1 MLSFVQILSRIV
13 LTCMLLT
20 LAWSHAA
27 IASQR
32 IALVVGNSA
41 YFDGRLKN
49 PVNDAADI
57 AQSLSDKGFE
67 VTKILNA
74 DKRQLK
80 GAIKQFTQKI
90 NTRNT
95 VGLFYFAGHG
105 MEVDGQNY
113 LIPVDADIQSGADV
127 EYEAVNAGRLLSGMR
142 EAGNGLNLVIL
153 DACRNN
159 PYNRS
164 SRSATRGL
172 TRMSPPSGSLVLY
185 ATEPGRVAEDGEG
198 RNGTF
203 TEHLLEAMEQPGITV
218 EQAFKRTAIN
228 VRNAT
233 DARQTPW
240 VEGVILGDFYFKPSA
255 SPVENQ
261 VALIDTNKTSAS
273 AAATQQ
279 QLQKSAGND
288 LEALKERLKLTGSTK
303 PIVTLATNKGDIVF
317 ELYAE
322 DAPQTVLNFLQYV
335 ESGFYADTIFHRVIP
350 DFMIQGGGF
359 TENMKKKPGG
369 LDAVENEA
377 DNGLKNQRGALAMAR
392 TGDPHSATSQFFINT
407 RDNDFLDF
415 KAKDKS
421 GWGYTVFGR
430 VIEGM
435 EVVEAIEESS
445 TTTRSNHRDVPK
457 QPVIIE
463 SASQSQ

>member
-1 MLSFVQILSRIV
+1 MLSSLQIFSRIV
-13 LTCMLLT
+13 LTGLLLT
-20 LAWSHAA
+20 LACNSAA

-32 IALVVGNSA
+32 IALVIGNSA
-41 YFDGRLKN
+41 YPAGRLKN

-57 AQSLSDKGFE
+57 AQSLSNKGFE

-80 GAIKQFTQKI
+80 GAINQFTQKI

-105 MEVDGQNY
+105 MEIDGQNY

-159 PYNRS
+159 PYLRS

-172 TRMSPPSGSLVLY
+172 TRMSPPSGALVLY

-203 TEHLLEAMEQPGITV
+203 TRYLLEAMEQPGITV

-240 VEGVILGDFYFKPSA
+240 VEGVILGDFYFKPPA
-255 SPVENQ
+255 SPAESQ
-261 VALIDTNKTSAS
+261 VALIDLNKTSAT
-273 AAATQQ
+273 ATATQQ
-279 QLQKSAGND
+279 QLQESAGED
-288 LEALKERLKLTGSTK
+288 LEALQDKLKSPGN
-303 PIVTLATNKGDIVF
+303 PVVTLSTNKGNIVL
-317 ELYAE
+317 ELFADE
-322 DAPQTVLNFLQYV
+322 APKSVRNFLQYV
-335 ESGFYADTIFHRVIP
+335 DSGFYADTIFHRVIP
-350 DFMIQGGGF
+350 NFMIQGGGF
-359 TENMKKKPGG
+359 TENMRKKPGG
-369 LDAVENEA
+369 LDAIGNEA
-377 DNGLKNQRGALAMAR
+377 DNGLKNKRGTLAMAR
-392 TGDPHSATSQFFINT
+392 TSDPHSATSQFFINT
-407 RDNDFLDF
+407 RDNDNLNF
-415 KAKDKS
+415 KSKDKRK
-421 GWGYTVFGR
+421 WGYTVFGR

-435 EVVEAIEESS
+435 DVVEAIEGSS
-445 TTTRSNHRDVPK
+445 TTTKSNYRDVPR

-463 SASQSQ
+463 SVYQFQ